1 MAEKTLEDLFHEQVK
16 DVYYAERQILKNL
29 PKMMKAAQT
38 PELKQAFER
47 HREETE
53 GQIERLTQVFDM
65 LGKRA
70 QGKTCEAIKGIL
82 EEGEETMDDFE
93 DSPALDAGIVASAQA
108 IEHYEIARYGALK
121 TWAMQLGMKD
131 AVKLI
136 DQSLQ
141 EEKKADLLL
150 SELAE
155 KTVNHKAAA

>member
-1 MAEKTLEDLFHEQVK
+1 MAEKNLEDLFYEQVK

-38 PELKQAFER
+38 PELKQAFAK

-53 GQIERLTQVFDM
+53 GQIERLTQVFEM

-70 QGKTCEAIKGIL
+70 QGKTCEAIKGII

-93 DSPALDAGIVASAQA
+93 DSPALDAGIIAGAQA

-155 KTVNHKAAA
+155 NTVNQKAAA